1 MVIYNEL
8 DAFDDGEPWRLVA
21 AALEEDLCT
30 MSNWTACPSA
40 CPSFAIE
47 GRSMAILAASR

>member
-1 MVIYNEL
+1 VIYNEL
-8 DAFDDGEPWRLVA
+8 DAFHDGEPWRLVA